1 MSAFKKVFF
10 ILYIFALAGCTN
22 LKDVRDYASE
32 SAKLSAYTE
41 LTTRFRDTYTREQF
55 YIPDRPDILTQAQ
68 ANDKRRKAAYEDLLK
83 IHYSVSLYMK
93 TLAVLAGD
101 DTFDLSKNIDS
112 LAGSIQAHP
121 EFGINE
127 GHVDAIFKISKIIT
141 KEITHVYQ
149 ESAVRNMIKEG
160 DAPLQTTLNGMLD
173 LVRLY
178 KKTNY
183 NEKKMVL
190 GFFETNTSK
199 DKLVSALARVH
210 IHSLKAGYDD
220 AELKYDDAEKGIK
233 SIAEGHKKLFDN
245 VNKLSNDEVIVFV
258 KKIAQ
263 DIKDIRENLQAVHE

>member
-1 MSAFKKVFF
+1 M
-10 ILYIFALAGCTN
+10 
-22 LKDVRDYASE
+22 
-32 SAKLSAYTE
+32 
-41 LTTRFRDTYTREQF
+41 
-55 YIPDRPDILTQAQ
+55 
-68 ANDKRRKAAYEDLLK
+68 LK

-112 LAGSIQAHP
+112 LAGDIQAHP

-210 IHSLKAGYDD
+210 IHSLKTGYDD

-263 DIKDIRENLQAVHE
+263 DIKEIRENLQAVHE